1 MARGSSPPKKLSY
14 SLMAICF
21 VWTYV
26 VIYQLYS
33 MVRSDSLSGAF
44 ESRILVISGVFF
56 ILLLPFFVY
65 VVVLAI
71 YKFYR
76 KEPRA

>member
-14 SLMAICF
+14 IMMGVCL
-21 VWTYV
+21 VWTYI

-33 MVRSDSLSGAF
+33 MTRSESFSGALQ
-44 ESRILVISGVFF
+44 SRMLVISSVFL
-56 ILLLPFFVY
+56 ILLVPFFAY
-65 VVVLAI
+65 VVILAI
-71 YKFYR
+71 YRFYR